1 VNQIIALI
9 AAAIVLGAAALLL
22 NRNGSG
28 AGPSGLAVLAGVA
41 AGVAAAV
48 VFLVPQ
54 VDLLPDQLDGGVQL
68 VVFALSGLVIAA
80 LGWRHRRAG

>member
-1 VNQIIALI
+1 MNQIIALI

-22 NRNGSG
+22 HRNGSG

-48 VFLVPQ
+48 VFLEPQ

-68 VVFALSGLVIAA
+68 VVFALSGMAIAV
-80 LGWRHRRAG
+80 LGWRHRHGG